1 MLNNTVWSILCLL
14 SLSAA
19 IVGHANDQ
27 SVVTV
32 ISKEGQDAVLPCS
45 LSTRKNI
52 VQTVFDWKKD
62 DQKEVFLYDAG
73 IHYNNG
79 RTGQDQQFIGRV
91 SHFPGQ
97 LEFGNASIIIQNTT
111 VIDSGTYSCVF
122 PRIQPQA
129 QIFKIQ
135 LLIGG
140 TFKDRSNIIP
150 GAAQEPCVTILTATE
165 HKVFLKC
172 EVRGAFP
179 QPKVQWQDSDGK
191 VLPAEEP
198 QVSERDKRY
207 SVTLITTVTRTTTN
221 RFYCVVTQDVIKHR
235 TAADIYVP
243 FCEPKCNHS
252 AGTFMGGWFSGAL
265 SVGGPLAVF
274 LVIKYIKK
282 RQRERSDQQEKDPEN
297 GAAVSLNL
305 EDV

>member
-19 IVGHANDQ
+19 RVGHAKDQ
-27 SVVTV
+27 SVVKV
-32 ISKEGQDAVLPCS
+32 MSKEGHDVILPCS
-45 LSTRKNI
+45 ISTRENI
-52 VQTVFDWKKD
+52 VQKVFDWKKD

-91 SHFPGQ
+91 SHYPGQ
-97 LEFGNASIIIQNTT
+97 LEFGNASIIIRSTT
-111 VIDSGTYSCVF
+111 VIDSGNYSCVF
-122 PRIQPQA
+122 PRIQPHA

-150 GAAQEPCVTILTATE
+150 GAAQEPYVTILNATE
-165 HKVFLKC
+165 HKVLMKC

-198 QVSERDKRY
+198 QVSYRDHHY

-221 RFYCVVTQDVIKHR
+221 QFYCVVTQDNIKHR

-243 FCEPKCNHS
+243 FWDTKCNHS
-252 AGTFMGGWFSGAL
+252 AGTFIGVWVSGVAT
-265 SVGGPLAVF
+265 VGGPLAVL
-274 LVIKYIKK
+274 LVIKHIRK
-282 RQRERSDQQEKDPEN
+282 RQKKRSDQQTNLEN
-297 GAAVSLNL
+297 GAAVPLT
-305 EDV
+305 